1 MQQTIQTCLKMSYQT
16 TITQKKFKQTF
27 RIYGRLKNRF
37 LASLMYYCK
46 LNRQLKNS
54 TFSLINAYRTKI
66 KELFSLIHTIA
77 SLTSI

>member
-1 MQQTIQTCLKMSYQT
+1 MQQTIKTCLKMCYQT

-37 LASLMYYCK
+37 LAALIYYCK
-46 LNRQLKNS
+46 LNRQLK
-54 TFSLINAYRTKI
+54 KI
-66 KELFSLIHTIA
+66 KELLSLIHTIA